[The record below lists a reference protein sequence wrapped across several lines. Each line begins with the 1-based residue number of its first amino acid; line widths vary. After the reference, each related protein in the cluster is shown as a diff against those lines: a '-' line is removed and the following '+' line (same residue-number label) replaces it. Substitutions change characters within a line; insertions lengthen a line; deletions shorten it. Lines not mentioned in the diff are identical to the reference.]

1 MLHKIFTQS
10 NISFDNPKNNIKNL
24 FKKASVMF
32 PGNLNPVAFR
42 VNSLLCLVHV
52 IIFHDCYA
60 IDHQVAP

>member
-1 MLHKIFTQS
+1 MLHKIFMQS
-10 NISFDNPKNNIKNL
+10 SISFHNPKNNIKNL
-24 FKKASVMF
+24 LKKAFVMF